1 VPGTISE
8 AIAQFAWWAA
18 PPWGD
23 QGVVMRNI
31 KTQVPGTFI
40 VRSPKINKCGSVY
53 VAPIGTHPATTDND
67 PEHNLSGEE
76 LLLVSFQVIHMC
88 CHDKFTFSS

>member
-53 VAPIGTHPATTDND
+53 VAPMMCSQINKCGSVYVAPISFPCTSVIVVGAH
-67 PEHNLSGEE
+67 ERLS
-76 LLLVSFQVIHMC
+76 LSN
-88 CHDKFTFSS
+88 